1 MSGEAMKS
9 NKSYMKRIRVTKGGK
24 LVARAPGQNHFNAK
38 RSGGDRERHNRA
50 STFHA
55 PMNNTAKSRFLN
67 S

>member
-1 MSGEAMKS
+1 MKS

-38 RSGGDRERHNRA
+38 RSGNKTRLHRRA
-50 STFHA
+50 SSFHA
-55 PMNNTAKSRFLN
+55 IMNDTAKSRFL